1 MTRRCYDTNILIDA
15 LKGIP
20 MAWEELRG
28 AEERI
33 ISMLTRIELLAGASE
48 YTEEQAARRLLRIFR
63 VLPVDEPLCEHAVL
77 VRRTRRLKLPD
88 AIAYA
93 TAMAAGC
100 QLSTRDT
107 KDFSEDDPI
116 IRVPYRL

>member
-1 MTRRCYDTNILIDA
+1 VTRRCYDTNILIDA

-63 VLPVDEPLCEHAVL
+63 VLPVDALCEHAVL